1 MLAEYICALSMFLKT
16 EKKLT
21 KMQFSLFDSQWP
33 NHFFWSCK
41 GIDDTNKHDMFE
53 AEAVLLCL
61 VDTGRD

>member
-1 MLAEYICALSMFLKT
+1 MTEYICALNIFLKT

-21 KMQFSLFDSQWP
+21 KIQFSLLDSQWP
-33 NHFFWSCK
+33 NLFFWSCK

-61 VDTGRD
+61 VGTGTD

>member
-1 MLAEYICALSMFLKT
+1 MFLKT